1 MGVQAWA
8 TVGETLPNVCTAEK
22 FLEVPE
28 FKTKASLNKAY
39 PNPMLLGSLFL
50 SVDWESQ
57 THPHLPALVG
67 NASTKQFLSQPLIL
81 KCFWMLS

>member
-57 THPHLPALVG
+57 THPHLP
-67 NASTKQFLSQPLIL
+67 LSGMHPPSN
-81 KCFWMLS
+81 FSPNPSF

>member
-28 FKTKASLNKAY
+28 FKTKAS
-39 PNPMLLGSLFL
+39 PMLLGSLFL
-50 SVDWESQ
+50 SVDWESH
-57 THPHLPALVG
+57 THPHLP
-67 NASTKQFLSQPLIL
+67 LSGMHPPSN
-81 KCFWMLS
+81 FSPNPSF